1 MERMVNNRLVWFLET
16 NKLITPLQ
24 CGFRK
29 QRNIT
34 EHLVRLESLE
44 NLLFNGNMLLLYF
57 LTRKRPTIVHRSTA
71 SWKTSIKQVCMA
83 LDIYRPCF
91 IEGFLKNRQL
101 SARLGACLSGLID
114 QEMGVPEGSVLS
126 VTLFALKINSI
137 VKTIFLV
144 SNVRFMWMIF

>member
-1 MERMVNNRLVWFLET
+1 
-16 NKLITPLQ
+16 
-24 CGFRK
+24 
-29 QRNIT
+29 
-34 EHLVRLESLE
+34 
-44 NLLFNGNMLLLYF
+44 
-57 LTRKRPTIVHRSTA
+57 
-71 SWKTSIKQVCMA
+71 MA